1 MLLSGF
7 ITDKNQ
13 APIANAAVELKDE
26 HFETVY
32 QAFSDD
38 AGHYQLDVPPG
49 HYPFLTAVKDYAVHY
64 LEYWCQDIPLIQPV
78 SLDVILDRLEVYGL
92 HVFPVKGA
100 GNGLMAYFRP
110 MSLDKYQR
118 GEKDLAPEGIS
129 VTALVDGAPASVLQ
143 VNPVQEVC
151 PDSKMAAYLIQI
163 QTPSGA
169 PSWSKCEL
177 RIQDSEGHCG
187 AAAIFHS
194 PL

>member
-78 SLDVILDRLEVYGL
+78 SLDVILDRLECTGCMCS
-92 HVFPVKGA
+92 PSRAPG
-100 GNGLMAYFRP
+100 MA
-110 MSLDKYQR
+110 
-118 GEKDLAPEGIS
+118 
-129 VTALVDGAPASVLQ
+129 
-143 VNPVQEVC
+143 
-151 PDSKMAAYLIQI
+151 
-163 QTPSGA
+163 
-169 PSWSKCEL
+169 
-177 RIQDSEGHCG
+177 
-187 AAAIFHS
+187 
-194 PL
+194 

>member
-64 LEYWCQDIPLIQPV
+64 LEYWCQDIPLTKPL
-78 SLDVILDRLEVYGL
+78 SLDVSFDRLEVYGL
-92 HVFPVKGA
+92 HVFSVKGA
-100 GNGLMAYFRP
+100 GNGWIGLLQAHEPGQIPAGETGSR
-110 MSLDKYQR
+110 SR
-118 GEKDLAPEGIS
+118 GPVFHGLA
-129 VTALVDGAPASVLQ
+129 
-143 VNPVQEVC
+143 
-151 PDSKMAAYLIQI
+151 
-163 QTPSGA
+163 
-169 PSWSKCEL
+169 
-177 RIQDSEGHCG
+177 
-187 AAAIFHS
+187 
-194 PL
+194 

>member
-64 LEYWCQDIPLIQPV
+64 LEYWCQDIPLIQPL
-78 SLDVILDRLEVYGL
+78 SLDVNLARLECTGCMCS
-92 HVFPVKGA
+92 PSRAPG
-100 GNGLMAYFRP
+100 MA
-110 MSLDKYQR
+110 
-118 GEKDLAPEGIS
+118 
-129 VTALVDGAPASVLQ
+129 
-143 VNPVQEVC
+143 
-151 PDSKMAAYLIQI
+151 
-163 QTPSGA
+163 
-169 PSWSKCEL
+169 
-177 RIQDSEGHCG
+177 
-187 AAAIFHS
+187 
-194 PL
+194 

>member
-13 APIANAAVELKDE
+13 APIANAAVDLKDE

-38 AGHYQLDVPPG
+38 AGYYQLDVPPG

-64 LEYWCQDIPLIQPV
+64 LEYWCQDIPLTKPL
-78 SLDVILDRLEVYGL
+78 SLDVSFDRLEVYGL

-129 VTALVDGAPASVLQ
+129 VTALVDGAPAPILQ
-143 VNPVQEVC
+143 VSPVKEVAGGQE
-151 PDSKMAAYLIQI
+151 MTAYLVQI
-163 QTPSGA
+163 QAPSGGTV
-169 PSWSKCEL
+169 WNKCEL
-177 RIQDSEGHCG
+177 QIQDQDSNYG
-187 AAAIFHS
+187 AAAIFHR
-194 PL
+194 PG

>member
-13 APIANAAVELKDE
+13 APIANAAVDLKDE

-32 QAFSDD
+32 QAFSDY

-110 MSLDKYQR
+110 RAWTNTSAGKRTLPQKGYLSPR
-118 GEKDLAPEGIS
+118 WWTAP
-129 VTALVDGAPASVLQ
+129 LRPF
-143 VNPVQEVC
+143 
-151 PDSKMAAYLIQI
+151 SK
-163 QTPSGA
+163 
-169 PSWSKCEL
+169 
-177 RIQDSEGHCG
+177 
-187 AAAIFHS
+187 
-194 PL
+194 